1 MKQSTI
7 HSKTGFT
14 LVEVV
19 AALLVLSMLISSAL
33 VVMGNITE
41 GMIDLKA
48 KTQAFAIAR
57 QNMEKLL
64 TSAGVS
70 DMSEYGVV
78 ETNPDMD
85 WQTIVEPFYEPISN
99 RMWVRGVCSSSYT
112 DSKGQRQSIELSCWL
127 NGLTAQQIKQV
138 ADQQKR
144 QEEYMSQFSDSE
156 YGKELA
162 QQREITSAFLEQEN
176 LDADAYKD
184 FIERIERRRLDYI
197 ADKGFDE
204 GYFDF
209 IEELQQDESDF
220 LYRLGV
226 TDYDKYMDFYEK
238 YIDNPENL
246 NSDDESSDKKKK
258 AKSPDSEAK
267 KGDTSS
273 SEDTAPKKNPVD
285 TTDIPDEI
293 KKLLPEDFFQQ

>member
-1 MKQSTI
+1 MNRLSIQ
-7 HSKTGFT
+7 HKTGFT

-19 AALLVLSMLISSAL
+19 AALLILSMLISSAL
-33 VVMGNITE
+33 VVMSNITE

-48 KTQAFAIAR
+48 QTQAFSIAR

-64 TSAGVS
+64 TSASVE
-70 DMSEYGVV
+70 DLSEYGIV

-85 WQTIVEPFYEPISN
+85 WQTVVEPFYEPISN

-112 DSKGQRQSIELSCWL
+112 DSKGQRQIIELTCWL
-127 NGLTAQQIKQV
+127 TGLTAQQIKQIV
-138 ADQQKR
+138 DQQKR
-144 QEEYMSQFSDSE
+144 QEEYMSQFSESE

-184 FIERIERRRLDYI
+184 FIERLERRRLDYI

-209 IEELQQDESDF
+209 LEELQQDESDF

-226 TDYDKYMDFYEK
+226 TDYDKYMDFYEN

-246 NSDDESSDKKKK
+246 KGDDESSGKKKTTSPGLDINDDEPTLK
-258 AKSPDSEAK
+258 DSTTKQKSA
-267 KGDTSS
+267 
-273 SEDTAPKKNPVD
+273 D

-293 KKLLPEDFFQQ
+293 KKLLPEDFFKQ